1 MEDIPGVKWWTRGTV
16 RDPPPARL
24 AANTNSERSSSEF
37 LKLEGAY

>member
-24 AANTNSERSSSEF
+24 AANT
-37 LKLEGAY
+37 KAAYNLRKV